1 MIAGETL
8 ESLLGPTVEGMG
20 YELWGIERQRSP
32 RGLLLRVYIDHPEGI
47 TLDDCEKVSLQ
58 ARDAL
63 DAEGMLG
70 EDTLL
75 EISSPGMDRLLFK
88 PDHYQRHLGE
98 TVQVRLRIPVQGRRN
113 FQGTLVAADL
123 SGVVLEGEGAEL
135 KASYAEIDRTRVV
148 PQWPDKGIAI
158 GGAPVRKHT
167 G

>member
-8 ESLLGPTVEGMG
+8 ESLLGPTIEGLG

-32 RGLLLRVYIDHPEGI
+32 RGLLLRVYIDHPDGI

-63 DAEGMLG
+63 TAEGKLG
-70 EDTLL
+70 DDTLL
-75 EISSPGMDRLLFK
+75 EISSPGMDRILFK
-88 PDHYQRHLGE
+88 PQQYQRHLGE
-98 TVQVRLRIPVQGRRN
+98 MVQVRLRMPVQGRRN
-113 FQGTLVAADL
+113 FQGTLVAADAT
-123 SGVVLEGEGAEL
+123 GVVIEGEGAEL
-135 KASYAEIDRTRVV
+135 KASYAEIDKTRVV

-158 GGAPVRKHT
+158 GGAPARKHT